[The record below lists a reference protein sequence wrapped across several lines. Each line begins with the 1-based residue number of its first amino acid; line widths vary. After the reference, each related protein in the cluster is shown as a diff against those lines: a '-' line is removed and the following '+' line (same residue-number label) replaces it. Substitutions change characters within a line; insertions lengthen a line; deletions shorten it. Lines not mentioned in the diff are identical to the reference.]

1 MLQNNSFIDDEEPED
16 VYEESYESRKQKKK
30 KRKKSARNYR
40 IDDED
45 REIVRENAGI
55 EIKKH
60 KRLNRLAERERPT

>member
-1 MLQNNSFIDDEEPED
+1 M
-16 VYEESYESRKQKKK
+16 YEESYDSRKQKKK
-30 KRKKSARNYR
+30 KRKKSSRNYR

-60 KRLNRLAERERPT
+60 KRLNRLAEKDRTT